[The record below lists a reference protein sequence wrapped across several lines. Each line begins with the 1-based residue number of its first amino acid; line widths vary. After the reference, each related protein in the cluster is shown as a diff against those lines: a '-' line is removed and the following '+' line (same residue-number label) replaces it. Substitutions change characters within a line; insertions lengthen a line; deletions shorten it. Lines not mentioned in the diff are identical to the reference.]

1 MLRAEHI
8 SKQLGG
14 RQILDDVDFAIA
26 PSQIVAL
33 LGPSGCGKTSLLR
46 ALSLLAPPDSGR
58 LSVGERNYEFPN
70 GLGTPWQTLYPEL
83 TVVFQQFPLWPHL
96 RIRHNLLLPLELHGE
111 KNADGRMSEL
121 CDELGLTPLLHLFP
135 MQLSVGQRQRA
146 ALVRALLPQPKY
158 LLLDEVTSAQDVE
171 HIKRMI
177 GLLKKSALNGT
188 AIVLATHLIRFA
200 RGLAERFYFI
210 DEGRIVERG

>member
-46 ALSLLAPPDSGR
+46 ALSLLAPP
-58 LSVGERNYEFPN
+58 
-70 GLGTPWQTLYPEL
+70 
-83 TVVFQQFPLWPHL
+83 
-96 RIRHNLLLPLELHGE
+96 
-111 KNADGRMSEL
+111 DGRMSEL

-210 DEGRIVERG
+210 DEGRIVESGPAEGLGTPRTERLRDFLFVGDQL